1 MVDCDGAINPRCN
14 LMAKSKRDTL
24 LAVPERMLEKI
35 YAGDSNIQWRGGES
49 HAVNVT
55 GDALAE

>member
-1 MVDCDGAINPRCN
+1 
-14 LMAKSKRDTL
+14 MANSKRDTL